1 VPVKSLAQLRY
12 LFAAQKRSEIPAGTA
27 EKFVAET
34 SKRKLKALPERVKVP
49 GVVKLRRAKKA
60 QG

>member
-1 VPVKSLAQLRY
+1 MPLKSLSQMRY
-12 LFAAQKRSEIPAGTA
+12 LFAAQKRGEIPAGTA

-49 GVVKLRRAKKA
+49 GVVKLRRAKAK
-60 QG
+60 G

>member
-1 VPVKSLAQLRY
+1 MAQLRY
-12 LFAAQKRSEIPAGTA
+12 LFAAQKRGEIPAGTA

-49 GVVKLRRAKKA
+49 GVVKLRRAKAK
-60 QG
+60 G